1 MVHVAAFPCK
11 WLVLAIL
18 LVFSAR
24 LEAQEEKTEP
34 VDTIPAYVRT
44 YEKAS
49 KLVDSAK
56 YNQAMPLLKSV
67 IKENPDYY
75 MAWNKMAWIYYK
87 TDKPKE
93 LEKAL
98 AKAESISPMNYDTH
112 KIKGIYYLEAQ
123 KYKEAKV
130 SLDTAISIAAIDKID
145 DREIYYYQAKLM
157 FIGKSYK
164 QALAA
169 CQAALDL
176 DAKYLDVMKLKGEI
190 RYAMKDYLN
199 AVKDLDEA
207 IKLMPAEKPDYD
219 SYRTRAKSK
228 FMLKDFK
235 GCINDWSVLIDA
247 DPKDEEA
254 YTSRAAAR
262 INSGD
267 NTAAIVDLDEAIKLN
282 SKNPVSWCNRGVAK
296 FANKNH
302 VEALKDIDQ
311 AIKIKF
317 DYAEAHFRKGIV
329 KLFGFKDKPGAC
341 EEFEKADSL
350 GDPTAFKMV
359 EQYCK
364 TN

>member
-1 MVHVAAFPCK
+1 MVQVAASLCK
-11 WLVLAIL
+11 WLFLPVL
-18 LVFSAR
+18 LVLSAH
-24 LEAQEEKTEP
+24 LKAQDEKPEP
-34 VDTIPAYVRT
+34 VDTIPAYVKT

-56 YNQAMPLLKSV
+56 YSQAMPLLKSV

-87 TDKPKE
+87 TNKPKDV
-93 LEKAL
+93 EKAL
-98 AKAESISPMNYDTH
+98 QKAEAISPMNYDTH
-112 KIKGIYYLEAQ
+112 KIKGIFYLENQ

-145 DREIYYYQAKLM
+145 DKEIFYYQAKLM

-164 QALAA
+164 QALGA
-169 CQAALDL
+169 CQTALDM
-176 DAKYLDVMKLKGEI
+176 DPTYLDVMKLKGEI
-190 RYAMKDYLN
+190 RFAMKDYLN
-199 AVKDLDEA
+199 AVKDLDDA
-207 IKLMPAEKPDYD
+207 IKIMPAEKPDYEC
-219 SYRTRAKSK
+219 YRTRAKSK
-228 FMLKDFK
+228 FQLKDFK

-247 DPKDEEA
+247 DPKDVEA
-254 YTSRAAAR
+254 YESRAAAR

-296 FANKNH
+296 SANKNN

-311 AIKIKF
+311 AIKLKF
-317 DYAEAHFRKGIV
+317 DYAEAYFRRGII
-329 KLFGFKDKPGAC
+329 KLNSKDKPGAC
-341 EEFEKADSL
+341 ADFEKADSL
-350 GDPTAFKMV
+350 GDPTAFKFI